1 VPRTKVAET
10 RDVEPGAGLVVDAGG
25 RTLALFNV
33 DGAFYAVDNS
43 CPHRGG
49 PLGDGR
55 LAGAIVTCPW
65 HGYRFDVRTGRH
77 QVNPTLSVPCYPVTV
92 ESGSLYVDL

>member
-1 VPRTKVAET
+1 MARLKVAET
-10 RDVEPGAGLVVDAGG
+10 TDLAPGAGLIVDAAG
-25 RTLALFNV
+25 RSLALFNV
-33 DGAFYAVDNS
+33 DGVFCAIDNT

-65 HGYRFDVRTGRH
+65 HGYRYDVRTGRH
-77 QVNPTLSVPCYPVTV
+77 QLNAAFSVPCYPVTV
-92 ESGSLYVDL
+92 EGGGVYVDV

>member
-1 VPRTKVAET
+1 VARTKVAEA

-33 DGAFYAVDNS
+33 GGRFYAIDNS

-55 LAGAIVTCPW
+55 LDDAIVTCPW
-65 HGYRFDVRTGRH
+65 HGYRYDVTTGAH
-77 QVNPTLSVPCYPVTV
+77 QRDAAFNVQCFPVTV
-92 ESGSLYVDL
+92 EGGAVYVDV

>member
-1 VPRTKVAET
+1 VARTKVAEA

-33 DGAFYAVDNS
+33 GGRFYAIDNS

-55 LAGAIVTCPW
+55 LDDAIVTCPW
-65 HGYRFDVRTGRH
+65 HGYRYDVRTGAH
-77 QVNPTLSVPCYPVTV
+77 QRDAAFNVPCFPVTV
-92 ESGSLYVDL
+92 EGGAVYVDV